1 VKRLAIAFIGIV
13 ITLSCSTT
21 PPVAATLQGNS
32 PLTAEYTLQYTIEVR
47 WHGDYYPGETAIHV
61 ELADIPVQTDYQQ
74 VQATLDDGSIEN
86 VNGRETWVIDTTDIY
101 TTNTFTGTFVVR
113 VNVENTPAVPHEP
126 LTPVSGMDE
135 YLSPD
140 NYVTLSADVVS
151 QARQLVNETENDAPK
166 IITKFVDWIQKNIT
180 YSMEYYTTRLT
191 DSQVLNIRAGVCKD
205 FSTLFIGFC
214 RATGIPARYVL
225 GYGPENPDQYLY
237 KNIDNTGHV
246 WAEVWIPNY
255 GWLTVDPT
263 WAEIGN
269 DAQKI
274 TTSREYAYAYTWQ
287 YSNAPPGSG
296 ITDFTYSIT
305 LADWRVIGTATPSTL
320 TKEGKENVWEITVK
334 NNSPIPLLDN
344 VTVEKNVLE
353 SLENWEWSGWFVVSN
368 ELIFMN
374 PQETY
379 TFSLDK
385 ESGVG
390 YFVWTA
396 MAENGISM
404 WQYPGAT
411 PTTTTPTP
419 TTTTNTPTTTTT
431 APPTTT
437 TPTMTTTTPTPTT
450 TTPSPTTTPTKTTTA
465 PLTTTTTTALPVGTT
480 WVWVGVGIAIVVII
494 AVVVLVLTRKGK

>member
-1 VKRLAIAFIGIV
+1 MKRLAIAFIGIAL
-13 ITLSCSTT
+13 IALSCSANLRA
-21 PPVAATLQGNS
+21 AATLGGNS
-32 PLTAEYTLQYTIEVR
+32 PLTAEYTLQYTISVQ
-47 WHGDYYPGETAIHV
+47 WHGNYYPGSTTIHV
-61 ELADIPVQTDYQQ
+61 ELADIPIQTDHQQ
-74 VQATLDDGSIEN
+74 VQATLQDGSIEN
-86 VNGRETWVIDTTDIY
+86 INGRETWVIDTTNIY
-101 TTNTFTGTFVVR
+101 TTTPFTGTFAVR
-113 VNVENTPAVPHEP
+113 VNVENTPAVPHQP

-151 QARQLVNETENDAPK
+151 QARQLVSETENDVPK

-180 YSMEYYTTRLT
+180 YNTEYLTTRLT
-191 DSQVLNIRAGVCKD
+191 DSQVLNIRTGVCKD

-214 RATGIPARYVL
+214 RAMGIPARYVL
-225 GYGPENPDQYLY
+225 GYGPANPNQYLY
-237 KNIDNTGHV
+237 KNIYDTGHV

-296 ITDFTYSIT
+296 ITDVTYSIT
-305 LADWRVIGTATPSTL
+305 LANWRVIDTATPSTL
-320 TKEGKENVWEITVK
+320 TKEETENAWKITVK
-334 NNSPIPLLDN
+334 NNSSIPLLDN
-344 VTVEKNVLE
+344 VTVEKTVLE
-353 SLENWEWSGWFVVSN
+353 NLENWKWSEWFVVSN
-368 ELIFMN
+368 ELVFMN

-390 YFVWTA
+390 YFVWTT
-396 MAENGISM
+396 MAENGMSM

-411 PTTTTPTP
+411 PTTPTPTHTQTPTP
-419 TTTTNTPTTTTT
+419 TPTSTITPTTTSITTTTSTTTPTTTTT
-431 APPTTT
+431 APPTT
-437 TPTMTTTTPTPTT
+437 PPAE
-450 TTPSPTTTPTKTTTA
+450 A
-465 PLTTTTTTALPVGTT
+465 P
-480 WVWVGVGIAIVVII
+480 WVWIGVGIVIVVVI
-494 AVVVLVLTRKGK
+494 AVAVLVLKGRGK